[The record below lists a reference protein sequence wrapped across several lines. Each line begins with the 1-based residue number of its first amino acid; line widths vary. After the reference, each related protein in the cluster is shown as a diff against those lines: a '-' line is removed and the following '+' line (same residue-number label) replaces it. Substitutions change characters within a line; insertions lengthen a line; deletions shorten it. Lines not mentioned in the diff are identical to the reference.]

1 MDSRLYGTRHEL
13 SDTFHDVNSHIGPCL
28 SKWTVHMGT
37 TLATDRV
44 PHHGVA
50 TLDIEK
56 TRTERR
62 TSLLS
67 PYIFIKY
74 FTGFALPRF
83 KSNRSEGMIGWA
95 YPSSGSSS
103 DISSNSDGSRSDS
116 NKKASLKNDHF
127 TNQGSGS
134 RLDSKSRSISDSN
147 QGQSG
152 CVSTE
157 KGANYGKVLVLPR
170 PDDTA
175 AKGHDVNQIV
185 LSDDNSD
192 DGTKGVVERNDNSE
206 ASPSVLRGNETD
218 SDKGGQTSD
227 AEVKL
232 DLFRGCTYYQ
242 QPLLGG
248 IPFPIEIRPQCIQA
262 LSNADYYWETDFID
276 TCTGAL
282 AFAVN
287 QDESNLLRVI
297 SHSIT
302 CYGDDEAMQFLSDPY
317 KEYNHILFIYGDATD
332 ASDHFVVMEI
342 MKPRQRNSGNDPV
355 SHYHHIV
362 LIY

>member
-1 MDSRLYGTRHEL
+1 MNPS
-13 SDTFHDVNSHIGPCL
+13 
-28 SKWTVHMGT
+28 
-37 TLATDRV
+37 
-44 PHHGVA
+44 
-50 TLDIEK
+50 
-56 TRTERR
+56 
-62 TSLLS
+62 
-67 PYIFIKY
+67 
-74 FTGFALPRF
+74 
-83 KSNRSEGMIGWA
+83 WA
-95 YPSSGSSS
+95 YTSSGSSS
-103 DISSNSDGSRSDS
+103 DVSSNSDGSRSDS
-116 NKKASLKNDHF
+116 NKKASLKNDHI
-127 TNQGSGS
+127 TDEASGS
-134 RLDSKSRSISDSN
+134 RLDSKSRSISDSS
-147 QGQSG
+147 QGQDSG
-152 CVSTE
+152 VSGYPSIE
-157 KGANYGKVLVLPR
+157 KGDNYGKVLVLPR

-185 LSDDNSD
+185 LSDDDSD

-232 DLFRGCTYYQ
+232 DLFQGCTYYQ

-276 TCTGAL
+276 TCAGAL
-282 AFAVN
+282 ACAVN

-297 SHSIT
+297 PHSIT
-302 CYGDDEAMQFLSDPY
+302 CYGPDEELQFVSDPY
-317 KEYNHILFIYGDATD
+317 KKYNHIFFIYGDATD

-342 MKPRQRNSGNDPV
+342 MKPRQRNSGNDSV
-355 SHYHHIV
+355 SHYHHMV